1 VPLPTPNLDD
11 RRFQDLVDQA
21 KRMIPQFCPEWTD
34 HNVSDPGVTLIEL
47 FAWMTDLLLYRVNQ
61 VPDKMFVTFLDML
74 GIQLAPPR
82 AARVPVTFY
91 LSAPQPVDVL
101 IPAETEVSTVRTETS
116 DAIIFTTE
124 SDLDI
129 RPPTLIGAFT
139 REATDG
145 AWTAHDLR
153 KLGLPGA
160 KVALFPESP
169 SPGDAFYMAFERDH
183 GNHVLALVLGC
194 ETASGAGVDPTN
206 PPIEWQVWQGGLA
219 RWASCEVEYEGTGG
233 FNQDGEVILH
243 LPPMAAETMN
253 GLQAFWL
260 RCRLTDEQAGPVS
273 YRVSPR
279 IESIVAESRGGTAPA
294 RHAIT
299 VLDEHLGRSEG
310 TPGQTFQLLNQP
322 LLARDASRDH
332 LVVEPPDG
340 APETWAE
347 VSDFAD
353 SQPEDRHYTLDSL
366 SGVLTLGP
374 ALIQPDGT
382 VHRFGAVPP
391 RGSTLSFSRYQFGGG
406 VVGNVPRDAI
416 SVLKTSIPYVARVI
430 NRAPSV
436 GGRDAQTLDDARL
449 RVPSALRTRTL
460 AVTADDFEYLARQVN
475 GVARTRCVG
484 AGAQPGEPGEPRPG
498 QVVVAVMPEIEPT
511 AGRIP
516 PEQLALSAELREAVS
531 GFLRERCLIGTQLE
545 VRAPQYIW
553 ISVRAQLRMADGSHP
568 AQRVSVQQRA
578 EAELYRFLNPH
589 VGGPRGDGWP
599 FGRELNVSE
608 LVSLLQRI
616 PGVEFVDDLQVFV
629 TEPGGV
635 ESPQPIPPRLV
646 LPRAGVV
653 CSDVHRIAVS

>member
-1 VPLPTPNLDD
+1 MPLPIPNLDD

-61 VPDKMFVTFLDML
+61 VPDKMFLTFMDML

-124 SDLDI
+124 TDLEI
-129 RPPTLIGAFT
+129 RPPTLLGAFT
-139 REATDG
+139 RDAAEGD
-145 AWTAHDLR
+145 WMAHDMR
-153 KLGLPGA
+153 KLGLPGV
-160 KVALFPESP
+160 KLALFPDNP
-169 SPGDAFYMAFERDH
+169 APGDAFYLAFERDH
-183 GNHVLALVLGC
+183 SNHVLALVLGC

-206 PPIEWQVWQGGLA
+206 PPLEWQVWQGGLA
-219 RWASCEVEYEGTGG
+219 RWATCDVEYEGTGG

-253 GLQAFWL
+253 GLAGFWL
-260 RCRLTDEQAGPVS
+260 RCRLTDEQAGPVA

-279 IESIVAESRGGTAPA
+279 IESLIAESRGGTTPA

-322 LLARDASRDH
+322 LLARDPSRDH
-332 LVVEPPDG
+332 LLVEPPDRE
-340 APETWAE
+340 PQVWTE
-347 VSDFAD
+347 VADFAD
-353 SQPEDRHYTLDSL
+353 SQPDDRHYTLDSL
-366 SGVLTLGP
+366 TGVLTLGP

-406 VVGNVPRDAI
+406 VIGNVPQDAI
-416 SVLKTSIPYVARVI
+416 PVLKTSIPYVARVI

-460 AVTADDFEYLARQVN
+460 AVTADDFEYLALQVN
-475 GVARTRCVG
+475 GVSRTRCIG
-484 AGAQPGEPGEPRPG
+484 AGAQPGEAHAPRPG
-498 QVVVAVMPEIEPT
+498 QVVVVVMPEGESVP
-511 AGRIP
+511 GRIA
-516 PEQLALSAELREAVS
+516 PEQLALSAELRESVA

-545 VRAPQYIW
+545 VRAPHYTW
-553 ISVRAQLRMADGSHP
+553 IAVRAQLRMAEGSHP
-568 AQRVSVQQRA
+568 VERTSIQQRA

-589 VGGPRGDGWP
+589 TGGPRGDGWP
-599 FGRELNVSE
+599 FGRELNTSE
-608 LVSLLQRI
+608 VTALLQRI
-616 PGVEFVDDLQVFV
+616 PGVEFVDDVQVML
-629 TEPGGV
+629 TEPGGMAN
-635 ESPQPIPPRLV
+635 PQPLPPRFV
-646 LPRAGVV
+646 LPSTGLV
-653 CSDVHRIAVS
+653 CSDFHRISVG